1 MNLLKRL
8 GISLLRTLLDQGD
21 LIATQILLPPVSGAI
36 QTRLCRAV
44 TGSSI
49 PPQGSARLATKR
61 SLVTVTVDGG
71 AVDGAVP
78 GAWAKYA
85 IPKGLPEEEGE
96 RRMAIE
102 NAPHRVDD
110 FDGVIAEGYGKGTK
124 KLVYSGTVAVK
135 IDGETALRKIN
146 IHHHRADRAGSHYD
160 LVCEGV
166 PMGTERWELSIPN
179 GPFKGRYA
187 FVDATGAMSSGE
199 YNEGR
204 LVTRMRDRGIRL
216 DKPDYRLKDRAWLE
230 SEVGRDP
237 DRYSVERKYDG
248 ALVNVA
254 VKDARMYL
262 RSHRDGGETYYDRF
276 PRLEHLENPSPLLS
290 CRLAFPAPAVSAVF
304 RAELVHPDGAA
315 RVGGLSNSMPD
326 RAQQYQRE
334 HGDAELY
341 VWDVAEYQGKDVSA
355 RPYRERRGICRQL
368 VDELRPYCKN
378 LHLAEA
384 APDGVDAVEFYEK
397 VIGDRRG
404 LPYSEGIVVKDLND
418 PSGRTFTKIKPR
430 AEFDWRIAPGG
441 IVEGAGKYAGSVGA
455 IMVEHPET
463 GARSELGSLALPD
476 AERQWIWDHR
486 TQLEGHAVA
495 KFEAMEITDA
505 GAGAVRAGV
514 FNGLHH
520 AKGDE
525 RALQAIAQHEL
536 AAAS

>member
-1 MNLLKRL
+1 MNPLKRL
-8 GISLLRTLLDQGD
+8 GIALFRTLLDQGD
-21 LIATQILLPPVSGAI
+21 LIATQVLLPPVSGAI
-36 QTRLCRAV
+36 QARVLRAV
-44 TGSSI
+44 TGFST

-61 SLVTVTVDGG
+61 GLVTVTVDGG

-102 NAPHRVDD
+102 NVPHRVDD
-110 FDGVIAEGYGKGTK
+110 FDGVIAEGYGKGLK

-146 IHHHRADRAGSHYD
+146 IHRHEADRAGMHYD

-187 FVDATGAMSSGE
+187 FVDASGALSSGE

-204 LVTRMRDRGIRL
+204 LVTRMRDRGVRL
-216 DKPDYRLKDRAWLE
+216 DKPDYRLKDRGWLE
-230 SEVGRDP
+230 TEVRLDP

-254 VKDARMYL
+254 VRDARMYL
-262 RSHRDGGETYYDRF
+262 RSHREGGETYYDRF
-276 PRLEHLENPSPLLS
+276 PRLEHLENASPLLS
-290 CRLAFPAPAVSAVF
+290 CRLAFPAPDISAVF

-315 RVGGLSNSMPD
+315 RVGGLSNSMPEK
-326 RAQQYQRE
+326 AQEYQRE

-341 VWDVAEYQGKDVSA
+341 AWDVAEYQGKNVSA
-355 RPYRERRGICRQL
+355 LPYHERRGICRQL
-368 VDELRPYCKN
+368 VDELKPYCKN
-378 LHLAEA
+378 IHLAEA
-384 APDGVDAVEFYEK
+384 APDGMDAVEFYEK
-397 VIGDRRG
+397 IIHDPRG
-404 LPYSEGIVVKDLND
+404 LPYSEGVVVKDLND
-418 PSGRTFTKIKPR
+418 PSGRVFFKTKPR
-430 AEFDWRIAPGG
+430 DDFDWPIAPSG
-441 IVEGAGKYAGSVGA
+441 IVEGAGKYAGSAGA
-455 IMVEHPET
+455 ITVEHPET
-463 GARSELGSLALPD
+463 GARSELGSLAVPD

-486 TQLEGHAVA
+486 TALEGHAVA

-505 GAGAVRAGV
+505 GAVRAGV

-520 AKGDE
+520 AKGCED
-525 RALQAIAQHEL
+525 ALQVIAKHEL
-536 AAAS
+536 AVAR

>member
-1 MNLLKRL
+1 MNPLKRL
-8 GISLLRTLLDQGD
+8 GGALFRTFLDQGD
-21 LIATQILLPPVSGAI
+21 LIATQVLSSVSGAM
-36 QTRLCRAV
+36 QSRVARAA

-49 PPQGSARLATKR
+49 PPQGRARLATYR
-61 SLVTVTVDGG
+61 SLVRVTVDGA
-71 AVDGAVP
+71 AVDGAIP

-110 FDGVIAEGYGKGTK
+110 FDGVIAEGYGKGIK

-146 IHHHRADRAGSHYD
+146 IHRHEADRAGAHYD

-187 FVDATGAMSSGE
+187 FVDASGAMSSGE

-204 LVTRMRDRGIRL
+204 LVTRMRDRGVRL

-230 SEVGRDP
+230 SEVRRCP
-237 DRYSVERKYDG
+237 ERYSVERKYDG
-248 ALVNVA
+248 GLVNVA

-262 RSHRDGGETYYDRF
+262 RSHRESGETYYDRF
-276 PRLEHLENPSPLLS
+276 PALEHLENASPLLS
-290 CRLAFPAPAVSAVF
+290 CRLAFPTPAVSAVF

-341 VWDVAEYQGKDVSA
+341 VWDVAEYKGKDVSA
-355 RPYRERRGICRQL
+355 LPYRERRGICQQL
-368 VDELRPYCKN
+368 VDELKPYCRN
-378 LHLAEA
+378 IHLAEA
-384 APDGVDAVEFYEK
+384 APDGMDAGEFCDM
-397 VIGDRRG
+397 VTNDPRG
-404 LPYSEGIVVKDLND
+404 LPYSEGVVVKDIDD
-418 PSGRTFTKIKPR
+418 PSGKTWFKVKPR
-430 AEFDWRIAPGG
+430 GDPFDWRIAPDG

-455 IMVEHPET
+455 IVVEHPET
-463 GARSELGSLALPD
+463 GARSELGSLAVPD

-486 TQLEGHAVA
+486 IQLEGQGVA

-505 GAGAVRAGV
+505 GAVRAGV
-514 FNGLHH
+514 FIDLHH
-520 AKGDE
+520 AKGTE
-525 RALQAIAQHEL
+525 AVLQTIGQHEL
-536 AAAS
+536 S